1 MRAALSSGD
10 KVIARAVF
18 SGGRLEFGRCPAN
31 FPPMLS
37 DRPYMREDYR
47 PERTSFLI
55 WLLCAVVA
63 GFVIQNVF
71 AVWLQRADFEQLTAL
86 SPAALRHGYL
96 WTLVTYPLLQ
106 DNILQLIVVGLGLFF
121 IGRELQAELGDRRLA
136 GLSAA
141 ALVLAGIVW
150 TAVNATRGG
159 ALTGATTL
167 LLAYLTTFACLH
179 PDRPISFLVFFV
191 FPITTR
197 PKYVAWLLA
206 FVAVLGL
213 AFLELPSTGPR
224 SGVPHSAHLGAMLAG
239 WLFYHLVQEG
249 GWLSQRRAAAAATR
263 AEKQRANPS
272 PAIRAAN
279 RAPAPAGTAELRA
292 DVDRI
297 LDKINSHGFGALTPE
312 EKRRL
317 DDARDLLSRR

>member
-1 MRAALSSGD
+1 
-10 KVIARAVF
+10 
-18 SGGRLEFGRCPAN
+18 
-31 FPPMLS
+31 MLS
-37 DRPYMREDYR
+37 DRYYMREDYR

-55 WLLCAVVA
+55 WLLCAIVA

-71 AVWLQRADFEQLTAL
+71 AVWLQRADFEHFAAL
-86 SPAALRHGYL
+86 SPTALRHGYA
-96 WTLVTYPLLQ
+96 WTLLTFPLLQ

-121 IGRELQAELGDRRLA
+121 LGRELQAELGDRRLA
-136 GLSAA
+136 GLTAA
-141 ALVLAGIVW
+141 ALVVAGLGW

-159 ALTGATTL
+159 ELTGATSL
-167 LLAYLTTFACLH
+167 LFAYLTFFACLH

-197 PKYVAWLLA
+197 PKYLAWLLA

-224 SGVPHSAHLGAMLAG
+224 SGVPHSAHLGAMLAS
-239 WLFYHLVQEG
+239 WLFYHLIQEG
-249 GWLSQRRAAAAATR
+249 GWWSRRQAAAAANR
-263 AEKQRANPS
+263 AVARRTT
-272 PAIRAAN
+272 PAPRAAGQK
-279 RAPAPAGTAELRA
+279 AEPVATTELRA

-297 LDKINSHGFGALTPE
+297 LDKINSHGFGSLTPD